1 VRNLVLALSVE
12 PPLWSPGGESRYATA
27 VLARLEELHA
37 TREVTELKGRLQ
49 RVNPVD
55 EEQLYNQL
63 FGRLVA
69 LEQQARALREEAAG
83 TL

>member
-1 VRNLVLALSVE
+1 
-12 PPLWSPGGESRYATA
+12 
-27 VLARLEELHA
+27 
-37 TREVTELKGRLQ
+37 LQ